1 MMSLTQTT
9 AHFQKLQTDFGVSDS
24 ALANLLAF
32 KKAEDKN
39 DPTRRMGIHGPYE
52 QMHIVKHGALPAD
65 YYSGNP
71 PTLWGLRIEESRS
84 NIIWQV
90 TMGVLDHQPEFA
102 AAYLGLALDKGI
114 DGADYARELFTLHQD
129 FTKYLK
135 APHHGHHHH
144 HAAHVFNSIS
154 CTACSVV
161 TSLAIR
167 DNGFFGIFKEMQG
180 FAKGEDRRQFL
191 EEKGL
196 LAFMLTTIEDLQA
209 AQATSPTITL

>member
-1 MMSLTQTT
+1 MSQPQVTPNSASLKTT
-9 AHFQKLQTDFGVSDS
+9 LGVSDS
-24 ALANLLAF
+24 TLAQLIAF
-32 KKAEDKN
+32 KNSEDKN

-71 PTLWGLRIEESRS
+71 PTPWGLRIEESRS

-114 DGADYARELFTLHQD
+114 DGADYARELFALHQD

-135 APHHGHHHH
+135 TPHHDHHHH

-167 DNGFFGIFKEMQG
+167 DNGFFSIFKEMQD
-180 FAKGEDRRQFL
+180 FAKGEDRRKFL
-191 EEKGL
+191 KEKGL
-196 LAFMLTTIEDLQA
+196 LKLMFTTIEDLQA
-209 AQATSPTITL
+209 AQASSPFIMPR